1 MLRFWH
7 RWWTEGN
14 WSWWNVPG
22 GLFSL
27 MWKERSISVKQS
39 CLAVRE
45 LQAGA
50 VALIKERKTVA
61 RVAESHSFSWKGWD
75 ERKTYSITFDN
86 GIQFPT
92 ASENKTSQHK
102 YFIEDKLMFLLPI
115 LCSSPLFHK
124 TTVYNPNNPIRP
136 KNCRC
141 YQQLYI
147 VEPHR
152 KISTFCLEDTNIK

>member
-14 WSWWNVPG
+14 WSWWNIPG

-50 VALIKERKTVA
+50 VALIKERKTLV

-75 ERKTYSITFDN
+75 ERKTYSITLDN

-92 ASENKTSQHK
+92 ASGGRNHHEK
-102 YFIEDKLMFLLPI
+102 YFTEDKPTFLLIFYPSPYSINGHLI
-115 LCSSPLFHK
+115 LLLAKQLFQ
-124 TTVYNPNNPIRP
+124 YAI
-136 KNCRC
+136 CRWKH
-141 YQQLYI
+141 LK
-147 VEPHR
+147 R
-152 KISTFCLEDTNIK
+152 

>member
-45 LQAGA
+45 PQAGA
-50 VALIKERKTVA
+50 VALIKERKTVV
-61 RVAESHSFSWKGWD
+61 RVAESQSFSWKGWD
-75 ERKTYSITFDN
+75 TDTYSITLDN
-86 GIQFPT
+86 GIQLPT
-92 ASENKTSQHK
+92 ASGGRNHRKK
-102 YFIEDKLMFLLPI
+102 YFTEDKPTFLFLIFYP
-115 LCSSPLFHK
+115 SPLFHK
-124 TTVYNPNNPIRP
+124 WSFNPIMWKKNSLVCQMLMERP
-136 KNCRC
+136 
-141 YQQLYI
+141 
-147 VEPHR
+147 
-152 KISTFCLEDTNIK
+152 

>member
-14 WSWWNVPG
+14 WSWWNVPA

-50 VALIKERKTVA
+50 VALIKERKTVV

-75 ERKTYSITFDN
+75 ERKTYSITLDN

-92 ASENKTSQHK
+92 ASEKKNTRRNILQKTSQHFF
-102 YFIEDKLMFLLPI
+102 YPFCALVRSSTNHRVVLP
-115 LCSSPLFHK
+115 CNK
-124 TTVYNPNNPIRP
+124 TIPEYTI
-136 KNCRC
+136 CW
-141 YQQLYI
+141 
-147 VEPHR
+147 
-152 KISTFCLEDTNIK
+152 LEDFKS

>member
-39 CLAVRE
+39 CLAVSE

-50 VALIKERKTVA
+50 VALIKERTTVV

-86 GIQFPT
+86 VIQFPT
-92 ASENKTSQHK
+92 ASEKNTPKEIFYGWHAVSFTFFNVLAHYSTNNR
-102 YFIEDKLMFLLPI
+102 IVLLCNWKSLEYI
-115 LCSSPLFHK
+115 ICWF
-124 TTVYNPNNPIRP
+124 NNL
-136 KNCRC
+136 K
-141 YQQLYI
+141 
-147 VEPHR
+147 
-152 KISTFCLEDTNIK
+152 F